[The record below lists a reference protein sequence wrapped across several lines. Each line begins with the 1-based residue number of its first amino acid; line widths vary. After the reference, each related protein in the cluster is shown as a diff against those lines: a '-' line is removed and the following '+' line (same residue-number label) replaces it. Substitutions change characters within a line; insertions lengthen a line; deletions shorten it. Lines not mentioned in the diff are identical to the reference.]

1 MLMRLVPIALFVAP
15 VLMLGAC
22 TQPEKEATPTRIGMP
37 NPASVH
43 CAETGGRSEIR
54 TAADGGQYGV
64 CVFADGR
71 QCEEWAL
78 MRDKQCVAPDKV

>member
-1 MLMRLVPIALFVAP
+1 MRLALLVPFAAIP
-15 VLMLGAC
+15 VLLMGC
-22 TQPEKEATPTRIGMP
+22 TPKEEAAMPPRIGMP

-43 CAETGGRSEIR
+43 CTEAGGRSEIR
-54 TAADGGQYGV
+54 TRADGAQFGV

-78 MRDKQCVAPDKV
+78 FRDKQCVAPDKV